1 VYTPEDLVEAI
12 RTRPGRSFPMTIERD
27 GRPLTVTVTPDAVK
41 EKAADGQERQVG
53 RIQAG
58 IATKTVRFE
67 PYNPAQAVEYGV
79 SKTADMTVL
88 TVKGLWK
95 LVTRKIDSSNIG
107 GPIQIA
113 TEAGRQA
120 KEGTA
125 SLALFT
131 AIISVNLAVLNLLP
145 VPMLDGG
152 HLFFFVIEAVLGR
165 PLSLR
170 KREVAQQVGFVL
182 LMLLMVYALYNDLVR
197 LDAFKFFR

>member
-1 VYTPEDLVEAI
+1 
-12 RTRPGRSFPMTIERD
+12 M
-27 GRPLTVTVTPDAVK
+27 
-41 EKAADGQERQVG
+41 
-53 RIQAG
+53 
-58 IATKTVRFE
+58 RFE
-67 PYNPAQAVEYGV
+67 PYGPVTAVGHGV
-79 SKTADMTVL
+79 SKTWDMTVL
-88 TVKGLWK
+88 TTKGLWK
-95 LVTRKIDSSNIG
+95 LVSRQIDSSNIG

-131 AIISVNLAVLNLLP
+131 AIISVNLALLNLLP

-182 LMLLMVYALYNDLVR
+182 LMLLMVYAVYNDLVR
-197 LDAFKFFR
+197 LDAFNKIFR